1 MATKLLSVVALCSAL
16 FAVAAAAA
24 ADSPSFVVEGRVFC
38 DTCRAGF
45 ETTAT
50 EYLAGAKVRL
60 ECKHEESEEL
70 VHTVEGT
77 TDATGTY
84 HLKVADDHE
93 DELCE
98 VVLVESPHADCS
110 EIKTG
115 RDRARILLTHNSG
128 LAPTSVSRTP
138 SDSSRRS
145 PPLLRRP
152 PGPVPARR
160 RRMSLLRRR
169 RRRLPGTTTIF
180 PLLTPSSYCCC

>member
-16 FAVAAAAA
+16 FAVAATAA

-50 EYLAGAKVRL
+50 EYLAGAK
-60 ECKHEESEEL
+60 L

-98 VVLVESPHADCS
+98 VVLVESP
-110 EIKTG
+110 T
-115 RDRARILLTHNSG
+115 DRARILLTHNSG
-128 LAPTSVSRTP
+128 LATNVRLANSLGFLKEEPLP
-138 SDSSRRS
+138 SCGV
-145 PPLLRRP
+145 LLAQYQL
-152 PGPVPARR
+152 GDDE
-160 RRMSLLRRR
+160 
-169 RRRLPGTTTIF
+169 
-180 PLLTPSSYCCC
+180 

>member
-128 LAPTSVSRTP
+128 LATNVRLANSLGFLKEEPLP
-138 SDSSRRS
+138 SCGV
-145 PPLLRRP
+145 LLAQYQL
-152 PGPVPARR
+152 GDDE
-160 RRMSLLRRR
+160 
-169 RRRLPGTTTIF
+169 
-180 PLLTPSSYCCC
+180 

>member
-50 EYLAGAKVRL
+50 EYLAGAK
-60 ECKHEESEEL
+60 L

-128 LAPTSVSRTP
+128 LATNVRLANSLGFLKEEPLP
-138 SDSSRRS
+138 SCGV
-145 PPLLRRP
+145 LLAQYQL
-152 PGPVPARR
+152 GDDE
-160 RRMSLLRRR
+160 
-169 RRRLPGTTTIF
+169 
-180 PLLTPSSYCCC
+180 